1 MNDKYVWYAC
11 YGSNVNED
19 RFLCYIK
26 GGICGFNGR
35 SYDGC
40 TDKRD
45 PIADKPIIIPHKL
58 YFGNSSGAWG
68 GGGVAFINP
77 QWDSEQSTWGRMY
90 LITQEQFEQIH
101 IAEGSGPNWYGE
113 LLELGE
119 ADGYRIRT
127 FTNAGIRPANVPSDT
142 YLKVMAIGLKETYPH
157 KSPAEI
163 SQYITEHLVD
173 LAFAVGADNLYW
185 RRQVK

>member
-1 MNDKYVWYAC
+1 
-11 YGSNVNED
+11 
-19 RFLCYIK
+19 
-26 GGICGFNGR
+26 
-35 SYDGC
+35 
-40 TDKRD
+40 
-45 PIADKPIIIPHKL
+45 
-58 YFGNSSGAWG
+58 
-68 GGGVAFINP
+68 
-77 QWDSEQSTWGRMY
+77 MY

-101 IAEGSGPNWYGE
+101 IAEGPGPNWYGE

-157 KSPAEI
+157 KSPNEI
-163 SQYITEHLVD
+163 NQYITEHLVD
-173 LAFAVGADNLYW
+173 LAFAVGTDNLYW